1 MKEIRLKLPDNV
13 RDAYIENLAFLLE
26 LYPYVHD
33 SNLENSIEERINE
46 FTDTW
51 VNVSKIKKEEILSL
65 YWDYVRMSDP
75 KKSFYLIDSD
85 QFKC

>member
-1 MKEIRLKLPDNV
+1 MKEIRLRLPDSV
-13 RDAYIENLAFLLE
+13 HDAYIETLVFLLE

-33 SNLENSIEERINE
+33 SNLENSIEERVNE
-46 FTDTW
+46 FNDDKW
-51 VNVSKIKKEEILSL
+51 IDVSKIKKEEILSL

-85 QFKC
+85 Q